1 MVTAQLIAEI
11 PTNTAIQTLHYQGLA
26 SLRGEDVD
34 IPCDAHSNC
43 SIANLLNGRGCVCGI
58 ERTQCEESAKLTDVN
73 DSIDRSTESPNA
85 FDAPQT
91 VWTTAATLRPGI
103 TGRSTN

>member
-1 MVTAQLIAEI
+1 M
-11 PTNTAIQTLHYQGLA
+11 
-26 SLRGEDVD
+26 
-34 IPCDAHSNC
+34 
-43 SIANLLNGRGCVCGI
+43 CGI

-73 DSIDRSTESPNA
+73 DSIDHSPESPNA

-103 TGRSTN
+103 TGRSSTEFLDPTGYPMQTISGTFNDRQTA